1 MQDARLKT
9 CPHLLIALLL
19 FVAGP
24 PFGSAAAQSNYEA
37 LDAELVNLRPD
48 PERSA
53 RVENLRILRGPAVF
67 NLERGR
73 LIFCTPVSGRT
84 CAAIFLG
91 KGQFGFSPRGRMERE
106 HLARSLGAE
115 SLSVALS
122 SVVFLFADSTE
133 LELMRSVSIEPIVS
147 DPQAGTAAKD
157 LLRFLRDPKSRWID
171 PHLALSLRSP
181 RHSRMFHAHIAPSP
195 QADPLLF
202 SIDPYS
208 TEEIRL
214 RRRCEGDVPT
224 ITGLPDLDV
233 ISQCSWGEPA
243 AAPIKGDENTPFSI
257 AEELLDVEIEDDLHV
272 RASARLRVASQP
284 EAPDLLPLHLFSELR
299 VDSVWINGVAARFCQ
314 PDESPVVWID
324 WDRPVDEGDVRTV
337 RMTYGGNLIERV
349 AGGWFNVKS
358 PSGWYPT
365 ARSREKSFFDI
376 TYSVPD
382 WLSLASVGARI
393 ENRIE
398 GRTKIDR
405 YVTIRPVRNASFQ
418 VGLFQKYCVST
429 AGLPS
434 VCVLMESAGGHREV
448 GRILGEQGVL
458 SYSNMEKEVA
468 ADLANSVR
476 FFSSTFGPSPD
487 TLFTATDIAGTKGIA
502 FPGLLNLSWAT
513 YQTDGG
519 GSDAVFRAHEAAH
532 QWWGIGVD
540 YGTYRDRWLSEA
552 FADFSGLWFM
562 QISRGDNREF
572 LRRMDKSRTAI
583 MGVRKFLVGHGQAAD
598 PIGLGDRVET
608 STTRGDF
615 DLILYDKGAWV
626 LQMLRNMLLDLDTM
640 KEERFIGLMRD
651 FYKSYLGKS
660 ASTEEFRAIA
670 EKHVGADLGWFFEEW
685 VYGTAIPHY
694 RFAWKAEPVADGSYR
709 IRCRIEQHEVPKD
722 FRMYVPIQVQFDGES
737 YALLR
742 VKVEGPV
749 TELDLPLAPSKP
761 RKLILN
767 PLASVLCEVEETD
780 W

>member
-1 MQDARLKT
+1 MQVFRLKT
-9 CPHLLIALLL
+9 SPSLLVALML
-19 FVAGP
+19 FAAGP
-24 PFGSAAAQSNYEA
+24 VFGSATARSNFEA
-37 LDAELVNLRPD
+37 LDEELASLRPD

-73 LIFCTPVSGRT
+73 LVFCTPVSGRT

-91 KGQFGFSPRGRMERE
+91 KGQFSFSPKGRMERE

-122 SVVFLFADSTE
+122 TVAFLFADSTE
-133 LELMRSVSIEPIVS
+133 LELMRSVSIEPMAS
-147 DPQAGTAAKD
+147 DPQAGTATKE
-157 LLRFLRDPKSRWID
+157 LIRFLRDPKSKWID
-171 PHLALSLRSP
+171 PHLALGLRSP
-181 RHSRMFHAHIAPSP
+181 RHSRMFYAHIGLSS
-195 QADPLLF
+195 QVDPLLF

-208 TEEIRL
+208 TEEIQL
-214 RRRCEGDVPT
+214 RRRCEGDVRT
-224 ITGLPDLDV
+224 ITGLPDIEV
-233 ISQCSWGEPA
+233 ISQCSWGEQP
-243 AAPIKGDENTPFSI
+243 AAPIRGDENSPFSI
-257 AEELLDVEIEDDLHV
+257 AEELLDVRIENDLRF
-272 RASARLRVASQP
+272 RASARLRIPSPP
-284 EAPDLLPLHLFSELR
+284 EAPDLLPLHLFRELR
-299 VDSVWINGVAARFCQ
+299 VDSVWINGVVARFCQ
-314 PDESPVVWID
+314 PDESSVVWID
-324 WDRPVDEGDVRTV
+324 WDRPVDEGAVQTV
-337 RMTYGGNLIERV
+337 RLTYGGNLIDRV

-365 ARSREKSFFDI
+365 ARSRDKSFFDI

-398 GRTKIDR
+398 GRTQISR

-418 VGLFQKYCVST
+418 IGLFQRYCVST

-434 VCVLMESAGGHREV
+434 ICVLMESAGGHQEV
-448 GRILGEQGVL
+448 GRVLGEQGVL
-458 SYSNMEKEVA
+458 SYSNMEKNVA
-468 ADLANSVR
+468 ADLASSVR
-476 FFSSTFGPSPD
+476 FFSSTYGPSPD

-502 FPGLLNLSWAT
+502 FPGLLNLSWST

-519 GSDAVFRAHEAAH
+519 GPDAVFRAHEAAH

-540 YGTYRDRWLSEA
+540 YNTYRDRWLSEA
-552 FADFSGLWFM
+552 FAEFSGLWFM
-562 QISRGDNREF
+562 QISSGDNREF

-583 MGVRKFLVGHGQAAD
+583 MGVRKFLVGHGQSAD

-640 KEERFIGLMRD
+640 REERFIGLMRE
-651 FYKSYLGKS
+651 FYKTYLGKS
-660 ASTEEFRAIA
+660 ASTDEFQAIA
-670 EKHVGADLGWFFEEW
+670 EKHVGEDLDWFFQEW

-709 IRCRIEQHEVPKD
+709 IRCRIEQQEAPKD
-722 FRMYVPIQVQFDGES
+722 FRMYVPIQVQFDGDS
-737 YALLR
+737 YAFVR
-742 VKVEGPV
+742 VKVEGPM

-761 RKLILN
+761 HNLILN
-767 PLASVLCEVEETD
+767 PLASVLCDVEETD